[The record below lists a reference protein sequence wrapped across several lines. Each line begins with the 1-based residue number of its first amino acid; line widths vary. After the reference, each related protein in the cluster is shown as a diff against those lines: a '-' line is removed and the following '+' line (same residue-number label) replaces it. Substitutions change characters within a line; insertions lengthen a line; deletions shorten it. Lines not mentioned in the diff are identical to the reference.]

1 MISAAEFAAYNRE
14 VARIG
19 DRAAADVESSV
30 LAWCRSHEDA
40 TVAEKREAAKLIM
53 EGFVQGYDDVA
64 AEFAAQWYDR
74 RAEQVGAMLEQA
86 VTMTTYGPDSVDAVA
101 RYQAKKL
108 AKGGDAAF
116 AKACGEFARDDAFRS
131 LNETI
136 IANVGRDKDKG
147 VRFAR
152 VPTGFETCTFCLML
166 ASRGAVYHTRKTAG
180 EFKHFHR
187 RCDCK
192 IVPGF
197 GDDPDAE
204 LVEGVRP
211 EELYELYKQFKE
223 IESYKLP
230 RAQEDAVKAARADA
244 AGDGV
249 FSRATSDGELAAYF
263 DAGVKDAL
271 KRFRKS
277 KTVDSYDATVNA
289 YLSLLGDA
297 YGIELAGERYVNR
310 KGRCNGADPNGEE
323 LWIAVKARSSGT
335 YLYASHEHPSVD
347 FETGSGLVE
356 FKTPRSIRK
365 VNDLLV
371 NASMKFD
378 AYPGEKKAVVVSLLR
393 LPNAEERALTAAA
406 NFTRDG
412 TLDEVVVLGQ
422 DGARLN

>member
-14 VARIG
+14 VAKIG
-19 DRAAADVESSV
+19 DRAATDVESSV
-30 LAWCRSHEDA
+30 LSWCRSHEGA

-64 AEFAAQWYDR
+64 AEFAAQWYDH
-74 RAEQVGAMLEQA
+74 RAEQGGARLDQA
-86 VTMTTYGPDSVDAVA
+86 VTMTTYRPDAVDAVA

-116 AKACGEFARDDAFRS
+116 AKACGEFARNDAFRS

-136 IANVGRDKDKG
+136 SANVGRDKEKG
-147 VRFAR
+147 ARFAR
-152 VPTGFETCTFCLML
+152 VPTGFDTCTFCLML

-197 GDDPDAE
+197 EDDPDAE

-211 EELYELYKQFKE
+211 KELYELYKQFKE

-297 YGIELAGERYVNR
+297 YGIELAGERYVNS

-371 NASMKFD
+371 NASRKFD

-393 LPNAEERALTAAA
+393 LPNAEEKALTAAA

>member
-136 IANVGRDKDKG
+136 IANVDRDKDKG

-197 GDDPDAE
+197 VDDPDAE

-371 NASMKFD
+371 NASRKFD

-422 DGARLN
+422 D

>member
-1 MISAAEFAAYNRE
+1 MIRAEEFEAYNRGAAE
-14 VARIG
+14 IG
-19 DRAAADVESSV
+19 DSAASAVEQRV
-30 LAWCRSHEDA
+30 LGWCRSHKDA

-53 EGFVQGYDDVA
+53 EGFVQAYDDKA
-64 AEFAAQWYDR
+64 AEFASQWYDY
-74 RAEQVGAMLEQA
+74 RAEQGGARLKQA
-86 VTMTTYGPDSVDAVA
+86 VTMTVYEPGSVDDVA

-108 AKGGDAAF
+108 AKEGDAAF
-116 AKACGEFARDDAFRS
+116 ARACGEFARNDAFRS

-136 IANVGRDKDKG
+136 IANVGRDMDKG
-147 VRFAR
+147 AMFAR

-180 EFKHFHR
+180 EWRHFHR
-187 RCDCK
+187 GCDCK
-192 IVPGF
+192 VVPSF
-197 GDDPDAE
+197 EDDPEAE
-204 LVEGVRP
+204 LVQGVKPR
-211 EELYELYKQFKE
+211 ELYELYKQFKE

-230 RAQEDAVKAARADA
+230 RAQEDALKAARADA

-263 DAGVKDAL
+263 DAGVKDAV

-297 YGIELAGERYVNR
+297 YGIELAGERYVNS

-323 LWIAVKARSSGT
+323 LWIAVKARLSGM

-347 FETGSGLVE
+347 FETESGLVE

-371 NASMKFD
+371 NASRKFD

-393 LPNAEERALTAAA
+393 LPNAEEKALTAAA